1 MADWLIK
8 ALLVQDLETPVFV
21 EKEFNVRCFI
31 RGHHIYQTQWNAE
44 IGARLTTT
52 SETRPGAF
60 VEYKYAIDVINNG
73 KTFWHVLKFLTK
85 LAFFFLKNGGTLHI
99 TVTGPRKYSVYL
111 KQGELE
117 LPADFCFTSLNE
129 NCFFKWKKRH
139 WKRRRSMG
147 SNRKKDI
154 KKKKRKRKRNWN
166 RKNRS

>member
-8 ALLVQDLETPVFV
+8 ALLVQDLEIPVFV

-44 IGARLTTT
+44 IGARLTTA
-52 SETRPGAF
+52 SETRPGAL

-73 KTFWHVLKFLTK
+73 KTFWHVLKFLTE
-85 LAFFFLKNGGTLHI
+85 LTFFFLKNGGTLHF

-129 NCFFKWKKRH
+129 KLFLQMKEKTLEEVQKYEKQQKEVYQEKEKN
-139 WKRRRSMG
+139 
-147 SNRKKDI
+147 
-154 KKKKRKRKRNWN
+154 KKKKLK
-166 RKNRS
+166 